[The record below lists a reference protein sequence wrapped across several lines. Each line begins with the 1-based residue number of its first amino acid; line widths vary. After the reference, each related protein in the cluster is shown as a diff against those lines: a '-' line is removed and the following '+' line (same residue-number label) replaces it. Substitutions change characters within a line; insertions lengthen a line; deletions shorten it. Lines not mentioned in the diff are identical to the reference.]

1 MKQITQQFKKKKEM
15 AEENEKKLTK
25 KIYESKIYLK
35 HCKMTQK
42 VFKAIIKKA
51 KKSVH
56 DKDKVFV
63 NLYEKHDEKKF
74 S

>member
-1 MKQITQQFKKKKEM
+1 
-15 AEENEKKLTK
+15 
-25 KIYESKIYLK
+25 
-35 HCKMTQK
+35 MTQK